1 MSGNSNQQQQVSA
14 NMQSELLAR
23 SGFQPYRPDE
33 RHLHPAGAQYPMEQF
48 SPFGP
53 IPGLQ
58 TSMIIISFFS
68 KTLLIAMFL
77 CF

>member
-1 MSGNSNQQQQVSA
+1 MSASANQQQAVA

-33 RHLHPAGAQYPMEQF
+33 RHIHPAGAQYPMETF

-53 IPGLQ
+53 MSGLQ
-58 TSMIIISFFS
+58 SS
-68 KTLLIAMFL
+68 KKSLKS
-77 CF
+77 